1 MRTANAGEG
10 TARCQMLRVT
20 FAPGLSSFPNNSSG
34 KEEGRR
40 VHPFGVSWFH
50 ASVMCLRRGLWK
62 LWHGTVRNT
71 QVLGSVCGVCSGE
84 NLKRLGSLL
93 FPSLPLGHALHLIIA
108 ADCCG
113 GNFVNWIVFVLER
126 INFAWCFV
134 NNFNWCRLS
143 LFDKWDCP
151 AFRSFA
157 IHCFAL
163 NSKKKMVCLPMIPA
177 QNTSIGL
184 IGWSVQE
191 IHFNLALLGWDTGR
205 VDGVTNPVPMTLLNY
220 TVRYCVLFLSLFLFV
235 FCALV
240 RSYLVFRFISPSA
253 INWLR
258 KYRFPFAAI

>member
-10 TARCQMLRVT
+10 AARCQMLRVT

-34 KEEGRR
+34 NEEGRR

-93 FPSLPLGHALHLIIA
+93 FLSLPLGHALHLKIA
-108 ADCCG
+108 AVCCG

-134 NNFNWCRLS
+134 NNFTCCRFF

-151 AFRSFA
+151 TFCSLA

-163 NSKKKMVCLPMIPA
+163 NSKKKNGLLAYDPRSEYFNDSSVGRSKKY
-177 QNTSIGL
+177 TSIWRCSGETRNQ
-184 IGWSVQE
+184 W
-191 IHFNLALLGWDTGR
+191 
-205 VDGVTNPVPMTLLNY
+205 
-220 TVRYCVLFLSLFLFV
+220 TVSQILFLWLF
-235 FCALV
+235 
-240 RSYLVFRFISPSA
+240 
-253 INWLR
+253 
-258 KYRFPFAAI
+258 